1 MTSTPDV
8 PGEGSSTRGGTGA
21 GPDGAA
27 ARGAGG
33 TVRVGTRGSTLALT
47 QSGHVAD
54 ALVGSGV
61 LGDRTVELT
70 RVRTEGDVTTAPLSS
85 LGGTGVFVTALRDA
99 LLSGVCDLAV
109 HSLKDLPTAPADG
122 LVVAAV
128 PVRADHRDALCARDG
143 LTLETLPR
151 GARVGTG
158 SPRRAA
164 QLRATRPDLEV
175 VDIRGNVG
183 TRLGRV
189 PGLGESADAP
199 GDLDA
204 VVLAAAGLARL
215 GRLDAATELLEP
227 DVMAPAPGQGAL
239 AVECRA
245 QALDDGPDAD
255 PQLAAALAALD
266 HLPTRLAVTAER
278 ELLAALEAGCAAP
291 IGARGHI
298 DPDGHLTLDA
308 VVARVDGGAVL
319 RASGSIRLPE
329 LPELGLPAHPT
340 SRPPHD
346 DAPPPT
352 TEELLDA
359 ARRLGRSVAEQ
370 MLADGAADLAPVG
383 PAGSR

>member
-1 MTSTPDV
+1 MTSTPDAAL
-8 PGEGSSTRGGTGA
+8 PGARGSGTPEGA
-21 GPDGAA
+21 GT
-27 ARGAGG
+27 RTGG
-33 TVRVGTRGSTLALT
+33 VVRVGTRGSALALT

-54 ALVGSGV
+54 ALVGTGA

-70 RVRTEGDVTTAPLSS
+70 RVRTEGDVNRAPLAT

-99 LLSGVCDLAV
+99 LLSGVCDVAV

-128 PVRADHRDALCARDG
+128 PVRANHRDALCARDG
-143 LTLETLPR
+143 LTLETLPP

-164 QLRATRPDLEV
+164 QLRAARPDLEV
-175 VDIRGNVG
+175 VDIRGNVD

-189 PGLGESADAP
+189 PGLGERADAP

-215 GRLDAATELLEP
+215 GRLGAATELLEP

-245 QALDDGPDAD
+245 ESLGDGPGAD
-255 PQLAAALAALD
+255 RRLAAALAALD

-278 ELLAALEAGCAAP
+278 ALLAALEAGCSAP
-291 IGARGHI
+291 IGALGHI

-319 RASGSIRLPE
+319 RASGSVRLPD
-329 LPELGLPAHPT
+329 LPELGLPVHPT
-340 SRPPHD
+340 SRPSPAD
-346 DAPPPT
+346 VPPPT
-352 TEELLDA
+352 TEDLVGA
-359 ARRLGRSVAEQ
+359 ARHLGRSVAEQ